1 MIQDNDFKT
10 ATMARVY
17 SSQGHYEKAAEIY
30 KHLLECEPDRQ
41 DLARAFA
48 GVEKKLHEKAK
59 GNNEDLAVLFST
71 WVDLIL
77 RYKRMRYLRKIKGK
91 LEDYRPR

>member
-17 SSQGHYEKAAEIY
+17 SSQGHYEKAAKIY

-41 DLARAFA
+41 DLARALA
-48 GVEKKLHEKAK
+48 GVEKKLREKAK
-59 GNNEDLAVLFST
+59 ESPGDLAVLFST

-77 RYKRMRYLRKIKGK
+77 RYKRMWYLRKIKGK
-91 LEDYRPR
+91 LKG

>member
-1 MIQDNDFKT
+1 MIPDNDFKT

-17 SSQGHYEKAAEIY
+17 SGQGHYEKAVEIY
-30 KHLLECEPDRQ
+30 KHLLKCEPDRQ
-41 DLARAFA
+41 DLARALVE
-48 GVEKKLHEKAK
+48 VEKKLHEKAN
-59 GNNEDLAVLFST
+59 GSNEDLGALFNT

-91 LEDYRPR
+91 LEE

>member
-17 SSQGHYEKAAEIY
+17 SSQGHYKKAVEIY
-30 KHLLECEPDRQ
+30 KYLLECEPDRQ
-41 DLARAFA
+41 DLARALA
-48 GVEKKLHEKAK
+48 GVEKKLHEKTK
-59 GNNEDLAVLFST
+59 GSNEGLATLFST

-91 LEDYRPR
+91 LKG

>member
-1 MIQDNDFKT
+1 MIPDNDFKT

-17 SSQGHYEKAAEIY
+17 SSQGHYEKAAQIY

-41 DLARAFA
+41 DLAMALA
-48 GVEKKLHEKAK
+48 GVEKNLHEKAK
-59 GNNEDLAVLFST
+59 DSNEDLAALFST

-77 RYKRMRYLRKIKGK
+77 RYKRMRHLRKIKGK
-91 LEDYRPR
+91 LKE

>member
-17 SSQGHYEKAAEIY
+17 YSQGHYEKAAEIY

-41 DLARAFA
+41 DLARALA
-48 GVEKKLHEKAK
+48 GVEKKLYEKEK
-59 GNNEDLAVLFST
+59 GSNEDLAALFSK
-71 WVDLIL
+71 WIDLVL
-77 RYKRMRYLRKIKGK
+77 SYKRKRYLRKIKGK
-91 LEDYRPR
+91 LKG

>member
-1 MIQDNDFKT
+1 MIPDNDFKT

-41 DLARAFA
+41 DLAMALA
-48 GVEKKLHEKAK
+48 GVEKKLHKK
-59 GNNEDLAVLFST
+59 T
-71 WVDLIL
+71 
-77 RYKRMRYLRKIKGK
+77 
-91 LEDYRPR
+91 

>member
-17 SSQGHYEKAAEIY
+17 SSQGHYKKSAEIY
-30 KHLLECEPDRQ
+30 KYLLECEPDRQ
-41 DLARAFA
+41 DFARALA
-48 GVEKKLHEKAK
+48 GVEKKLHEKTK
-59 GNNEDLAVLFST
+59 GSNEGLATLFST

-77 RYKRMRYLRKIKGK
+77 RYKRIRYLRKIKGK
-91 LEDYRPR
+91 LKG

>member
-1 MIQDNDFKT
+1 MISDNDFKT

-17 SSQGHYEKAAEIY
+17 SSQGHYVKAIEIY

-41 DLARAFA
+41 DLARALA
-48 GVEKKLHEKAK
+48 EVEKKLHEKAK
-59 GNNEDLAVLFST
+59 GSNEDLGVLFST

-77 RYKRMRYLRKIKGK
+77 RHKRMRYLRKIKGK
-91 LEDYRPR
+91 LEE

>member
-1 MIQDNDFKT
+1 MIQDNDFTT

-17 SSQGHYEKAAEIY
+17 SSQGHYEEAVKIY

-41 DLARAFA
+41 DLARALA
-48 GVEKKLHEKAK
+48 GVEKKLREKAK
-59 GNNEDLAVLFST
+59 GSNEDLSALFST

-91 LEDYRPR
+91 LEE

>member
-10 ATMARVY
+10 ATMAKVY
-17 SSQGHYEKAAEIY
+17 SRQGHYEKAAEIY

-41 DLARAFA
+41 DLTRALA
-48 GVEKKLHEKAK
+48 EVEKKLHEKEK
-59 GNNEDLAVLFST
+59 GSPEDIAALFST
-71 WVDLIL
+71 WVDLTL

-91 LEDYRPR
+91 LKG

>member
-1 MIQDNDFKT
+1 MIPDNDFKT

-17 SSQGHYEKAAEIY
+17 SSQGHYEKAAQIY
-30 KHLLECEPDRQ
+30 KHLLKREPDRQ
-41 DLARAFA
+41 DLSGALA
-48 GVEKKLHEKAK
+48 GVEKKLNEKAK
-59 GNNEDLAVLFST
+59 GSNEDLAVMFST

-91 LEDYRPR
+91 LNK

>member
-1 MIQDNDFKT
+1 MIQNNDFKT

-17 SSQGHYEKAAEIY
+17 SSQGHYEKAAQIY
-30 KHLLECEPDRQ
+30 KHLLKREPDRQ
-41 DLARAFA
+41 DLSRELA
-48 GVEKKLHEKAK
+48 GVEKKLHEKTK
-59 GNNEDLAVLFST
+59 GSNEDLAAMFST

-91 LEDYRPR
+91 LEE

>member
-1 MIQDNDFKT
+1 MIPDNDFKT

-17 SSQGHYEKAAEIY
+17 SSQGHYVKAIEIY

-41 DLARAFA
+41 DLARALA

-59 GNNEDLAVLFST
+59 GSNEDLGALFSK

-77 RYKRMRYLRKIKGK
+77 RYKRMRHLRKIKGK
-91 LEDYRPR
+91 LEE

>member
-1 MIQDNDFKT
+1 MIPDNDFRT

-17 SSQGHYEKAAEIY
+17 SSQGHYEKAAQIY
-30 KHLLECEPDRQ
+30 KHLLKREPDRQ
-41 DLARAFA
+41 DLSRELA
-48 GVEKKLHEKAK
+48 GVEKKLHEKTK
-59 GNNEDLAVLFST
+59 GSNEDLGVLFST

-91 LEDYRPR
+91 LTG

>member
-1 MIQDNDFKT
+1 MIPDNDFKT

-17 SSQGHYEKAAEIY
+17 SSQGHYEKAAQIY

-41 DLARAFA
+41 DLAMALA
-48 GVEKKLHEKAK
+48 GVEKKLHKETK
-59 GNNEDLAVLFST
+59 GSNENLGALFNT

-77 RYKRMRYLRKIKGK
+77 RYKRMRHLRKIKGK
-91 LEDYRPR
+91 LKE

>member
-17 SSQGHYEKAAEIY
+17 SSQGHYEKAVEIY

-41 DLARAFA
+41 DLARALA
-48 GVEKKLHEKAK
+48 GVEKKLHKKEK
-59 GNNEDLAVLFST
+59 GSNENLAVLFNT

-91 LEDYRPR
+91 LEE

>member
-1 MIQDNDFKT
+1 MIPDNDFKT

-17 SSQGHYEKAAEIY
+17 SSQGHYVKAIEIY

-41 DLARAFA
+41 DLARALA
-48 GVEKKLHEKAK
+48 EVEKKLHEKTK
-59 GNNEDLAVLFST
+59 GSSEDLGVLFST

-77 RYKRMRYLRKIKGK
+77 RYKRVRYLRKIKGK
-91 LEDYRPR
+91 LEE

>member
-1 MIQDNDFKT
+1 MIPDSDFKT

-17 SSQGHYEKAAEIY
+17 SSQGHYEKAVEIY

-41 DLARAFA
+41 DLARALA
-48 GVEKKLHEKAK
+48 EVEKKLHEKAK
-59 GNNEDLAVLFST
+59 GSKKDLGTLFNT

-77 RYKRMRYLRKIKGK
+77 RYKRMRYLRKIKEK
-91 LEDYRPR
+91 LEE